1 MEIRIEIKYPGAGL
15 GTLKPLGPLHSIEAA
30 IDWLKRADE
39 RVIKPAYENAPHPR
53 VSIRETKKRT
63 VK

>member
-39 RVIKPAYENAPHPR
+39 RVIKPASQVTH
-53 VSIRETKKRT
+53 ETRST
-63 VK
+63 EVEE

>member
-1 MEIRIEIKYPGAGL
+1 MEISIEIKYPGAGL
-15 GTLKPLGPLHSIEAA
+15 GTLKPLGALHSIEDA

-53 VSIRETKKRT
+53 VSSIKQTKRT
-63 VK
+63 D

>member
-39 RVIKPAYENAPHPR
+39 RVIKPAYENMPNPR
-53 VSIRETKKRT
+53 VRILEETQA
-63 VK
+63 